1 MVRHPP
7 PSHLI
12 RAMKERNRNFS
23 FDVFP
28 NNNKVPTSIIS
39 KKHISTSLEFASS
52 SASAKSISQTVSRVH
67 NHQTGV
73 WYEDVIPSRHSPSTR
88 PSWCGACRR
97 HPWWRCSSPARTSSS
112 GRWRSK
118 TGTGI
123 IKAIS
128 LSLSH
133 FASHDACMHV
143 MKEGKETWSPR
154 RAEGTTW
161 APALQQV
168 TGDYN
173 GSGEEERSTR
183 STACSGRGRL
193 YTVPY
198 NCEKGIQ
205 YNTIVR
211 REYKDNASG
220 KQLPVRECWTGSGR
234 AGVAKISPLK
244 LLTFSGHPE
253 KCDRKSILFLIYV
266 WCSVLI
272 LYVLKCFHLSLETNQ
287 PFLSV

>member
-1 MVRHPP
+1 MPTPDLPKYSDAPTRRDKGVALLWWKPNKRLP
-7 PSHLI
+7 I
-12 RAMKERNRNFS
+12 Y
-23 FDVFP
+23 DV
-28 NNNKVPTSIIS
+28 VPT
-39 KKHISTSLEFASS
+39 HFRL
-52 SASAKSISQTVSRVH
+52 
-67 NHQTGV
+67 
-73 WYEDVIPSRHSPSTR
+73 
-88 PSWCGACRR
+88 
-97 HPWWRCSSPARTSSS
+97 
-112 GRWRSK
+112 
-118 TGTGI
+118 
-123 IKAIS
+123 KAIP

-244 LLTFSGHPE
+244 LLTFPEHPE
-253 KCDRKSILFLIYV
+253 KCDRKSILFLIDV
-266 WCSVLI
+266 WCSVLV
-272 LYVLKCFHLSLETNQ
+272 LYVLFKKCFHLSLETN
-287 PFLSV
+287 